1 MSLDYSGVRTA
12 IYCRKQVYFKRIGR
26 GCECKR
32 VLSCGSMLNKSQFLY
47 DNGHACLSGS
57 KHADLHA
64 VPASAPA
71 TSSLSRSIERAA
83 HALLDA
89 QHAEGYW
96 SFHLEADCTISAE
109 YILMMHHMDEIDDAL
124 QTKIAAYIR
133 ARQLKGGGWPLYFDG
148 NIDLSCS
155 VKSYYALKLAG
166 DDPDAPHMQRARKAI
181 LEQGGAGGCNVFTRI
196 MLAQFGQIPWQAVP
210 YLPVEIMLLPRWFPF
225 HLNKVSYWSRTV
237 MVPLL
242 VLCTLKRSSRNPG
255 QIGIPELLLK
265 LPKKRRHYF
274 PVRSGLNRLFLY
286 FEFLTSLTEPFI
298 PDRLRQR
305 ALKKAGAWI
314 TERLNGGLGAIFP
327 AMINAYEALDALG
340 YSADHPYRQSA
351 KKALQDLLVV
361 QGDEAYCQPCNSP
374 VWDTALATLALQE
387 AEYTSSDTTTAATDK
402 ALDWLK
408 EQQLLDEPGD
418 WREHRPELSGG
429 GWAFQFSNSHYP
441 DLDDTSAVAWPMC
454 QADQRAQTDRY
465 QYTIQRAANWVR
477 GMQSGNGGFASF
489 DVDNTYEYLN
499 EIPFADHGAL
509 LDPPSSDVSARCA
522 ILLACMA
529 SDDPAFQT
537 ALDHCMTYL
546 RQEQEVNGS
555 WFGRWGTNY
564 IYGTW
569 SVLVALEKVGIAPQ
583 DAMVRRA
590 ADWLKSVQRHDGGWG
605 EDHDTYCTPE
615 KAGQG
620 RTSTTFQTA
629 WALLGL
635 MAAGETAS
643 PEVERGIAY
652 LQAAQQANGLWHDDA
667 FTAPGFPR
675 VFYLKYHG
683 YDKYFPLWALARY
696 RKLHLP
702 QNA

>member
-1 MSLDYSGVRTA
+1 MQNKPHFRHDDELAGPSAYAGAGRANVYTIPAAMSVESPLD
-12 IYCRKQVYFKRIGR
+12 Q
-26 GCECKR
+26 
-32 VLSCGSMLNKSQFLY
+32 
-47 DNGHACLSGS
+47 
-57 KHADLHA
+57 
-64 VPASAPA
+64 
-71 TSSLSRSIERAA
+71 SIETASRALIEA
-83 HALLDA
+83 QDA
-89 QHAEGYW
+89 KGYW

-109 YILMMHHMDEIDDAL
+109 YILMMHHMDEIDTDL

-133 ARQLKGGGWPLYFDG
+133 ARQLKDGGWPLYFDG
-148 NIDLSCS
+148 NMDLSCS
-155 VKSYYALKLAG
+155 VKAYYALKLAG
-166 DDPDAPHMQRARKAI
+166 DDPDTPHMQRAKLMI
-181 LEQGGAGGCNVFTRI
+181 LKQGGAARCNAFTRI

-225 HLNKVSYWSRTV
+225 HLSKVSYWSRTV

-242 VLCTLKRSSRNPG
+242 VLCTLKRSSRNP
-255 QIGIPELLLK
+255 QKTHIQELLPE
-265 LPKKRRHYF
+265 LPKKRHHYF

-298 PDRLRQR
+298 PERLRKR
-305 ALKKAGAWI
+305 ALKKAGTWI
-314 TERLNGGLGAIFP
+314 IERLNGDGGLGAIFP

-340 YSADHPYRQSA
+340 YSSDHPSRRAA
-351 KKALQDLLVV
+351 KKALQDLLVIKEH
-361 QGDEAYCQPCNSP
+361 EAFCQPCNSP
-374 VWDTALATLALQE
+374 IWDTALAALALQE
-387 AEYTSSDTTTAATDK
+387 AEVVTGGGTNTQATDK

-418 WREHRPELSGG
+418 WRTHRPELSGG

-465 QYTIQRAANWVR
+465 QFSIQRAANWIC
-477 GMQSGNGGFASF
+477 GMQSNNGGFASF

-522 ILLACMA
+522 ILLSCMA
-529 SDDPAFQT
+529 NHDPAFQI
-537 ALDHCMTYL
+537 ALDRCMNYL
-546 RQEQEVNGS
+546 RNEQELNGS

-569 SVLVALEKVGIAPQ
+569 SVLVALEKIGIAQ
-583 DAMVRRA
+583 DDPMIRRA

-605 EDHDTYCTPE
+605 EDHDTYCSPE

-635 MAAGETAS
+635 MAAGEVDCAETG
-643 PEVERGIAY
+643 RGIAY
-652 LQAAQQANGLWHDDA
+652 LQAAQKTDGLWHDDA

-696 RKLHLP
+696 RKL
-702 QNA
+702 QQTQSE

>member
-1 MSLDYSGVRTA
+1 MQNKPQFRYDDGSSG
-12 IYCRKQVYFKRIGR
+12 
-26 GCECKR
+26 
-32 VLSCGSMLNKSQFLY
+32 
-47 DNGHACLSGS
+47 LSGS
-57 KHADLHA
+57 KHANVYVIPVVSPSESPLDQA
-64 VPASAPA
+64 ITSAS
-71 TSSLSRSIERAA
+71 R
-83 HALLDA
+83 ALLDA
-89 QHAEGYW
+89 QHADGYW

-109 YILMMHHMDEIDDAL
+109 YILMMHYMDEIDDAL
-124 QTKIAAYIR
+124 QAKIATYIR

-148 NIDLSCS
+148 SMDLSCS
-155 VKSYYALKLAG
+155 VKAYYALKLAG
-166 DDPDAPHMQRARKAI
+166 DDPDAPHMQRAKNVI
-181 LEQGGAGGCNVFTRI
+181 LEHGGAAGCNVFTRI
-196 MLAQFGQIPWQAVP
+196 MLAQFGQIPWRAVP

-225 HLNKVSYWSRTV
+225 HLSKVSYWSRTV

-242 VLCTLKRSSRNPG
+242 VLCTLKRSSRNPH
-255 QIGIPELLLK
+255 QVHIQELLLK
-265 LPKKRRHYF
+265 LPKKRGHYF

-298 PDRLRQR
+298 PERLRQR
-305 ALKKAGAWI
+305 ALKKAGAWMI
-314 TERLNGGLGAIFP
+314 ERLNGDGGLGAIFP

-340 YSADHPYRQSA
+340 YSADHPCRCSA

-361 QGDEAYCQPCNSP
+361 GENEAYCQPCNSP
-374 VWDTALATLALQE
+374 IWDTALATLALQE
-387 AEYTSSDTTTAATDK
+387 AETTSDETITAATDK

-408 EQQLLDEPGD
+408 AQQLLDAPGD

-454 QADQRAQTDRY
+454 QADQKSQTDHY
-465 QYTIQRAANWVR
+465 QYAIQRAANWIR
-477 GMQSGNGGFASF
+477 GMQSCNGGFASF

-522 ILLACMA
+522 ILLSCMA
-529 SDDPAFQT
+529 HDDPAFQT
-537 ALDHCMTYL
+537 SLDQCMAYL

-569 SVLVALEKVGIAPQ
+569 SVLAALEKVGIASHDP
-583 DAMVRRA
+583 MIRRA

-605 EDHDTYCTPE
+605 EDHDTYCSPE

-620 RTSTTFQTA
+620 RNSTTFQTA

-635 MAAGETAS
+635 MAAGEAES
-643 PEVERGIAY
+643 AEVERGIAY
-652 LQAAQQANGLWHDDA
+652 LMAAQQANGLWHDDA

-696 RKLHLP
+696 RTLR
-702 QNA
+702 QA

>member
-1 MSLDYSGVRTA
+1 MQNKPQFRYDDGQSGFA
-12 IYCRKQVYFKRIGR
+12 
-26 GCECKR
+26 
-32 VLSCGSMLNKSQFLY
+32 SQ
-47 DNGHACLSGS
+47 AGS
-57 KHADLHA
+57 KKTGAHAIAPSESSLHQSIEAGKNALLQLQHAD
-64 VPASAPA
+64 
-71 TSSLSRSIERAA
+71 
-83 HALLDA
+83 
-89 QHAEGYW
+89 GYW

-109 YILMMHHMDEIDDAL
+109 YILMMHHMDEIDAML
-124 QTKIAAYIR
+124 QTKIATYIR
-133 ARQLKGGGWPLYFDG
+133 TRQLKEGGWPLYFEG

-155 VKSYYALKLAG
+155 VKAYYALKLAG
-166 DDPDAPHMQRARKAI
+166 DNPDAPHMQKARLAI
-181 LEQGGAGGCNVFTRI
+181 LEQGGAAGCNVFTRI

-225 HLNKVSYWSRTV
+225 HLSKVSYWSRTV

-242 VLCTLKRSSRNPG
+242 VLCTLKHSSRNPH
-255 QIGIPELLLK
+255 QIHIPELLLK
-265 LPKKRRHYF
+265 LPTKRRHYF

-286 FEFLTSLTEPFI
+286 FEFLTGLTEPFI
-298 PDRLRQR
+298 PDRMRQR

-314 TERLNGGLGAIFP
+314 IDRLNGDGGLGAIFP
-327 AMINAYEALDALG
+327 AMINACEALDALG
-340 YSADHPYRQSA
+340 YSADHPFRKSA
-351 KKALQDLLVV
+351 KKALQGLLVE

-374 VWDTALATLALQE
+374 IWDTALATLALQE
-387 AEYTSSDTTTAATDK
+387 TETVTCDSSIFATGK
-402 ALDWLK
+402 ALDWLA

-418 WREHRPELSGG
+418 WREHRPDLSGG
-429 GWAFQFSNSHYP
+429 GWAFQFSNSYYP
-441 DLDDTSAVAWPMC
+441 DLDDTSAVVWPMC
-454 QADQRAQTDRY
+454 QASQRAQNNRY
-465 QYTIQRAANWVR
+465 RFSIQRAANWIR

-529 SDDPAFQT
+529 NDEPVFQ
-537 ALDHCMTYL
+537 ASLDQCITYL
-546 RQEQEVNGS
+546 RREQEVNGS

-569 SVLVALEKVGIAPQ
+569 SVLTALEQVGIASDEP
-583 DAMVRRA
+583 MIRRA
-590 ADWLKSVQRHDGGWG
+590 ADWLKSVQRQDGGWG
-605 EDHDTYCTPE
+605 EDHDTYCSPE

-635 MAAGETAS
+635 MAAGEAES
-643 PEVERGIAY
+643 AAVERGIAY
-652 LQAAQQANGLWHDDA
+652 LITAQQTNGLWHDDA

-696 RKLHLP
+696 RKLRRHKP
-702 QNA
+702 A

>member
-1 MSLDYSGVRTA
+1 MQNRPQFRYDDGQAGTSPYTGTGQTDRRGIASKPGAGTA
-12 IYCRKQVYFKRIGR
+12 
-26 GCECKR
+26 
-32 VLSCGSMLNKSQFLY
+32 LNK
-47 DNGHACLSGS
+47 AIET
-57 KHADLHA
+57 
-64 VPASAPA
+64 A
-71 TSSLSRSIERAA
+71 TD
-83 HALLDA
+83 ALLNI
-89 QHAEGYW
+89 QHKEGYW

-109 YILMMHHMDEIDDAL
+109 YILMMHHMDEIDDTL
-124 QTKIAAYIR
+124 QVKIATYIR
-133 ARQLKGGGWPLYFDG
+133 ERQLKSGGWPLYFDG

-166 DDPDAPHMQRARKAI
+166 DSPDAPHMQKARRAI
-181 LEQGGAGGCNVFTRI
+181 LDQGGAARCNVFTRI

-225 HLNKVSYWSRTV
+225 HLSKVSYWSRTV

-242 VLCTLKRSSRNPG
+242 VLCTLKRSSRNPR
-255 QIGIPELLLK
+255 QIHIPELILK

-274 PVRSGLNRLFLY
+274 PTRSGLNRLFLY
-286 FEFLTSLTEPFI
+286 FEFLTSLTDPFI
-298 PDRLRQR
+298 PGKMRKH
-305 ALKKAGAWI
+305 ALKKAENWI
-314 TERLNGGLGAIFP
+314 IERLNGDGGLGAIFP

-340 YSADHPYRQSA
+340 YSADHTYRQTA

-361 QGDEAYCQPCNSP
+361 KENEAFCQPCNSP
-374 VWDTALATLALQE
+374 IWDTALATLALQE
-387 AEYTSSDTTTAATDK
+387 TDTEAGSQSVQVADNERISIATGR

-408 EQQLLDEPGD
+408 AQQLLDEPGD
-418 WREHRPELSGG
+418 WRIHRPDLSGG

-454 QADQRAQTDRY
+454 QADQQTQNERY
-465 QYTIQRAANWVR
+465 KFSIQRAANWIH
-477 GMQSGNGGFASF
+477 GMQSTNGGFASF

-522 ILLACMA
+522 ILLSCMA
-529 SDDPAFQT
+529 HNDPAFR
-537 ALDHCMTYL
+537 ASLDRCIAYL
-546 RQEQEVNGS
+546 RNEQEANGS

-569 SVLVALEKVGIAPQ
+569 SVLVALEKVGIATDDP
-583 DAMVRRA
+583 MVRRA
-590 ADWLKSVQRHDGGWG
+590 ADWLKSVQRQDGGWG
-605 EDHDTYCTPE
+605 EDHDTYCSPE

-635 MAAGETAS
+635 MAAGETKS
-643 PEVERGIAY
+643 PAVERGIAY
-652 LQAAQQANGLWHDDA
+652 LMAAQQSNGLWHDDA

-696 RKLHLP
+696 RRLRQHQP
-702 QNA
+702 A

>member
-1 MSLDYSGVRTA
+1 MWRIQSNPQFRFDDEPSG
-12 IYCRKQVYFKRIGR
+12 
-26 GCECKR
+26 
-32 VLSCGSMLNKSQFLY
+32 
-47 DNGHACLSGS
+47 LSGS
-57 KHADLHA
+57 EHANVYA
-64 VPASAPA
+64 IPSPAS
-71 TSSLSRSIERAA
+71 SESLLDQSIERAS
-83 HALLDA
+83 HALLGT
-89 QHAEGYW
+89 QHADGYW
-96 SFHLEADCTISAE
+96 AFNLEADCTISAE
-109 YILMMHHMDEIDDAL
+109 YILMMHYMDEIDAVL
-124 QTKIAAYIR
+124 QTKIATYIR
-133 ARQLKGGGWPLYFDG
+133 ARQLKDGGWPLYFDG
-148 NIDLSCS
+148 QTNLSCS
-155 VKSYYALKLAG
+155 VKAYYALKLAG
-166 DDPDAPHMQRARKAI
+166 DNPDAPHMQKAKYAI

-225 HLNKVSYWSRTV
+225 HLSKVSYWSRTV

-242 VLCTLKRSSRNPG
+242 VLCTLKRSSRNPH
-255 QIGIPELLLK
+255 QVHIPELLLE
-265 LPKKRRHYF
+265 LPKKRSHYF

-286 FEFLTSLTEPFI
+286 FEFLTGLTEPFI

-314 TERLNGGLGAIFP
+314 FERLNGDGGLGAIFP

-340 YSADHPYRQSA
+340 YSADHPCRRSA
-351 KKALQDLLVV
+351 KKALQDLLIV

-374 VWDTALATLALQE
+374 IWDTALATLALQE
-387 AEYTSSDTTTAATDK
+387 AGNGSGDVSGDMGTVATGK

-454 QADQRAQTDRY
+454 QADQQSQNNRY
-465 QYTIQRAANWVR
+465 QYSIQRAANWIR
-477 GMQSGNGGFASF
+477 GMQSDNGGFASF

-509 LDPPSSDVSARCA
+509 LDPPSSDVSARCS

-529 SDDPAFQT
+529 NDDPAFQS
-537 ALDHCMTYL
+537 ALDHCISYL

-569 SVLVALEKVGIAPQ
+569 SVLVALEKIGIASHDP
-583 DAMVRRA
+583 MVQRA

-605 EDHDTYCTPE
+605 EDHDTYCKPE

-629 WALLGL
+629 
-635 MAAGETAS
+635 
-643 PEVERGIAY
+643 
-652 LQAAQQANGLWHDDA
+652 
-667 FTAPGFPR
+667 
-675 VFYLKYHG
+675 
-683 YDKYFPLWALARY
+683 
-696 RKLHLP
+696 
-702 QNA
+702 

>member
-1 MSLDYSGVRTA
+1 MQNNPQFRYNETPSG
-12 IYCRKQVYFKRIGR
+12 
-26 GCECKR
+26 
-32 VLSCGSMLNKSQFLY
+32 
-47 DNGHACLSGS
+47 LSGS
-57 KHADLHA
+57 NHAN
-64 VPASAPA
+64 VYSISTSASSASP
-71 TSSLSRSIERAA
+71 LDQSIERASR
-83 HALLDA
+83 ALLKA
-89 QHAEGYW
+89 QHADGYW

-109 YILMMHHMDEIDDAL
+109 YILMMHHMDEIDAVL
-124 QTKIAAYIR
+124 QAKIAVYIR

-148 NIDLSCS
+148 EIDLSCS
-155 VKSYYALKLAG
+155 VKAYYALKLAG
-166 DDPDAPHMQRARKAI
+166 DDPDAPHMQKAKQAI
-181 LEQGGAGGCNVFTRI
+181 LAQGGASGCNVFTRI
-196 MLAQFGQIPWQAVP
+196 MLAQFGQIPWQAIP

-225 HLNKVSYWSRTV
+225 HLSKVSYWSRTV

-242 VLCTLKRSSRNPG
+242 VLCTLKRSSRNP
-255 QIGIPELLLK
+255 QKTHIQELLAE
-265 LPKKRRHYF
+265 LPKSRHHYF

-298 PDRLRQR
+298 PKRMRQH

-314 TERLNGGLGAIFP
+314 IERLNGDGGLGAIFP

-340 YSADHPYRQSA
+340 YNADHPCRRSA

-361 QGDEAYCQPCNSP
+361 KEDEAFCQPCNSP
-374 VWDTALATLALQE
+374 IWDTALAALALQE
-387 AEYTSSDTTTAATDK
+387 AETAPDSASIAATGK

-454 QADQRAQTDRY
+454 QADERAQSNRY
-465 QYTIQRAANWVR
+465 RFSIQRAANWIC
-477 GMQSGNGGFASF
+477 GMQSRNGGFASF

-522 ILLACMA
+522 ILLSCMA
-529 SDDPAFQT
+529 NRDPAFQT
-537 ALDHCMTYL
+537 ALDRCMNYL
-546 RQEQEVNGS
+546 RNEQEVNGS

-569 SVLVALEKVGIAPQ
+569 SVLVALEKIGITQ
-583 DAMVRRA
+583 DDPMIRRA
-590 ADWLKSVQRHDGGWG
+590 ADWLKSVQRRDGGWG
-605 EDHDTYCTPE
+605 EDHDTYNSPE

-620 RTSTTFQTA
+620 HASTSFQTA

-635 MAAGETAS
+635 MAAGETES
-643 PEVERGIAY
+643 TQVERGIAY
-652 LQAAQQANGLWHDDA
+652 LQTAQLAHGLWHDDA

-683 YDKYFPLWALARY
+683 YDKYFPLWALARF
-696 RKLHLP
+696 RKLR
-702 QNA
+702 QDQQA

>member
-1 MSLDYSGVRTA
+1 MQNKPQFRHDDGQSGLSASGYAHMHAIPTA
-12 IYCRKQVYFKRIGR
+12 ASSASPLQHAIELASRA
-26 GCECKR
+26 
-32 VLSCGSMLNKSQFLY
+32 LLNVQ
-47 DNGHACLSGS
+47 
-57 KHADLHA
+57 HAD
-64 VPASAPA
+64 
-71 TSSLSRSIERAA
+71 
-83 HALLDA
+83 
-89 QHAEGYW
+89 GCW
-96 SFHLEADCTISAE
+96 SFNLEADCTISAE
-109 YILMMHHMDEIDDAL
+109 YILMMHHMDEIDDIL
-124 QTKIAAYIR
+124 QAKIAAYIR
-133 ARQLKGGGWPLYFDG
+133 ARQLKNGGWPLYFDG
-148 NIDLSCS
+148 NMDLSCS
-155 VKSYYALKLAG
+155 VKAYYALKLAG
-166 DDPDAPHMQRARKAI
+166 DDPDASHMQKAKRAI
-181 LEQGGAGGCNVFTRI
+181 LEQGGAAGCNVFTRI

-225 HLNKVSYWSRTV
+225 HLSKVSYWSRTV

-242 VLCTLKRSSRNPG
+242 VLCTLKRSSRNPR
-255 QIGIPELLLK
+255 QIHISELLLK

-286 FEFLTSLTEPFI
+286 FECLTSLTEPFI
-298 PDRLRQR
+298 PKRMRRR
-305 ALKKAGAWI
+305 ALKKAAAWI
-314 TERLNGGLGAIFP
+314 IERHNGDGGLGAIFP

-340 YSADHPYRQSA
+340 YNADHPCRQSA
-351 KKALQDLLVV
+351 KKALQDLLVIKEH
-361 QGDEAYCQPCNSP
+361 EAFCQPCNSP
-374 VWDTALATLALQE
+374 IWDTALATLALQE
-387 AEYTSSDTTTAATDK
+387 AETDSDSPGIIATDK

-408 EQQLLDEPGD
+408 EQQLLDDPGD
-418 WREHRPELSGG
+418 WREHRPDLSGG

-454 QADQRAQTDRY
+454 QSDQRAQGNRY
-465 QYTIQRAANWVR
+465 RFSIQRAANWIR
-477 GMQSGNGGFASF
+477 GMQSSNGGFASF

-529 SDDPAFQT
+529 NDDPAFKT
-537 ALDHCMTYL
+537 SLDKCISYL
-546 RQEQEVNGS
+546 RNEQEVNGS

-569 SVLVALEKVGIAPQ
+569 SVLTALEKIGIAQ
-583 DAMVRRA
+583 DDPMIRRA

-605 EDHDTYCTPE
+605 EDHDTYCSPE

-629 WALLGL
+629 WALLAL
-635 MAAGETAS
+635 MAAGETDSA
-643 PEVERGIAY
+643 EVERGIAY
-652 LQAAQQANGLWHDDA
+652 LLAAQQAGGFWHDEA

-696 RKLHLP
+696 RKIHQTRFNQRFP
-702 QNA
+702 KNT

>member
-1 MSLDYSGVRTA
+1 M
-12 IYCRKQVYFKRIGR
+12 Q
-26 GCECKR
+26 
-32 VLSCGSMLNKSQFLY
+32 NKPQFRY
-47 DNGHACLSGS
+47 DDGQGGPSAQTEQPARSGS
-57 KHADLHA
+57 VHAKS
-64 VPASAPA
+64 ASATA
-71 TSSLSRSIERAA
+71 GNALNHAIDKAA
-83 HALLDA
+83 RALLDL
-89 QHAEGYW
+89 QHADGYW

-124 QTKIAAYIR
+124 QSKIAVYIR
-133 ARQLKGGGWPLYFDG
+133 ARQLQDGGWPLYFDG
-148 NIDLSCS
+148 NMDLSCS
-155 VKSYYALKLAG
+155 VKAYYALKLAG

-181 LEQGGAGGCNVFTRI
+181 LAKGGATGCNVFTRI
-196 MLAQFGQIPWQAVP
+196 MLAQFGQIPWQGVP

-225 HLNKVSYWSRTV
+225 HLSKVSYWSRTV

-242 VLCTLKRSSRNPG
+242 VLYTLKRSSRNPH
-255 QIGIPELLLK
+255 QVHIQELMPEL
-265 LPKKRRHYF
+265 PKERNHYF

-286 FEFLTSLTEPFI
+286 FEFLTSLTDPFI
-298 PDRLRQR
+298 PKRMRQR
-305 ALKKAGAWI
+305 ALKKAEDWMI
-314 TERLNGGLGAIFP
+314 ERLNGDGGLGAIFP

-361 QGDEAYCQPCNSP
+361 KESEAFCQPCNSP

-387 AEYTSSDTTTAATDK
+387 TGMPTSQPPLVLGEDVIPAATGK

-408 EQQLLDEPGD
+408 SQQLLDEPGD
-418 WREHRPELSGG
+418 WRNHRPELSGG
-429 GWAFQFSNSHYP
+429 GWPFQFSNSHYP
-441 DLDDTSAVAWPMC
+441 DLDDTSVVAWPMC
-454 QADQRAQTDRY
+454 QADRQADRQADCQADGQGKTGRY
-465 QYTIQRAANWVR
+465 RYAAQRAAHWIQ
-477 GMQSGNGGFASF
+477 GMQSDNGGFASF

-522 ILLACMA
+522 ILLGCMA
-529 SDDPAFQT
+529 DYDPAFQT
-537 ALDHCMTYL
+537 SLQQCIDYL
-546 RQEQEVNGS
+546 RHEQEENGS

-569 SVLVALEKVGIAPQ
+569 SVLVALEMVGVASQ
-583 DAMVRRA
+583 DPMIRRA
-590 ADWLKSVQRHDGGWG
+590 ADWLKSVQRQDGGWG
-605 EDHDTYCTPE
+605 EHHDTYYKPE

-620 RTSTTFQTA
+620 RTSTTFQSA

-635 MAAGETAS
+635 MAAGEADS

-696 RKLHLP
+696 RNLRHL
-702 QNA
+702 N